1 MKILRIA
8 LVALGIAVIALPA
21 GAAAKQGQ
29 NGKLKGNAARLC
41 KQLRKDMEPEAF
53 KAAYG
58 NNKNHKNAKGK
69 CVQQTKRTLRSLRN
83 AARTSCQTPAV
94 DDSPQGTQA
103 VLSSRGGEHPENGQN
118 SGKATGKARHA
129 CVVAATA
136 DDVAAVKQAQTE
148 CRAELAADPVAF
160 DANYGSDEND
170 ADDVGRDD
178 NRNDDFADC
187 VDKHAKAADA
197 ANDAA

>member
-1 MKILRIA
+1 M
-8 LVALGIAVIALPA
+8 
-21 GAAAKQGQ
+21 
-29 NGKLKGNAARLC
+29 
-41 KQLRKDMEPEAF
+41 
-53 KAAYG
+53 
-58 NNKNHKNAKGK
+58 
-69 CVQQTKRTLRSLRN
+69 
-83 AARTSCQTPAV
+83 
-94 DDSPQGTQA
+94 
-103 VLSSRGGEHPENGQN
+103 LSNRGGEHPENGQN
-118 SGKATGKARHA
+118 SGKATGKAKRA

-197 ANDAA
+197 ANDAG